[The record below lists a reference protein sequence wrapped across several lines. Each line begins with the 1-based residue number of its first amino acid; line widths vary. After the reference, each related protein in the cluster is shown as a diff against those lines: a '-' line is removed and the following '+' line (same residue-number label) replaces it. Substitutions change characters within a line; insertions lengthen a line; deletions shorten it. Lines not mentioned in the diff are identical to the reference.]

1 MAMRILDVGQCGFDG
16 PQIEHLLHKRLGAKV
31 ESAATAE
38 EAHQKLADHSYD
50 LVLVNRIFAA
60 DGSSGVDLME
70 ELVREA
76 SPTPVMLVSDRKD
89 AQAAAMKK
97 GAIRGFGKA
106 DLDDPKTFD
115 LIHDAIE
122 SASGQ

>member
-1 MAMRILDVGQCGFDG
+1 MAMKILDVGQCGFDG
-16 PQIEHLLHKRLGAKV
+16 PEIAQLLDERLGAKV
-31 ESAATAE
+31 YSAATAD
-38 EAHQKLADHSYD
+38 EAHRKLENHTYD

-70 ELVREA
+70 DLVRDA

-89 AQAAAMKK
+89 AQAAAVQK

-106 DLDDPKTFD
+106 DLDDPRTFE
-115 LIHDAIE
+115 LIRNAVE
-122 SASGQ
+122 SNSM